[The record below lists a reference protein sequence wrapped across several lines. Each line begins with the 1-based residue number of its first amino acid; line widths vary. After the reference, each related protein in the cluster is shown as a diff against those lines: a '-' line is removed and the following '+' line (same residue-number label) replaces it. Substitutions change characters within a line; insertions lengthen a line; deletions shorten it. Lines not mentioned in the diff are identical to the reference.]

1 MRQLFILIGSF
12 CAVTFMLMSSGV
24 THAQNY
30 EVVPKRT
37 WSSNKETDQSKKT
50 VYKPYNLKSI
60 LRGRKDTS
68 VQKKP
73 ALKQS
78 RNPLEL
84 ARMGQ
89 LPHSEVLKY
98 TADAN
103 TLRMSLQLYDPYRRM
118 SEREAKASRDQ
129 LKIQERKNAAA
140 LLKKR
145 NDYYRKKG
153 LSDEYTEYSDY
164 QSGRSASRNNRYL
177 TRGNST
183 SARAA
188 SQKAPPIPSEVRLF
202 MEETK
207 RLSGLKL
214 KPGTTF
220 TDEGL
225 QAAIAKPLTRERD
238 KSLNEQRAGIT
249 RNVVVN
255 RGERSSNI
263 VVPTNETKTP
273 LLKRVFPFFY

>member
-1 MRQLFILIGSF
+1 MRHLFSLIGSF
-12 CAVTFMLMSSGV
+12 FAVMFMLMSPGV
-24 THAQNY
+24 AHAQNY
-30 EVVPKRT
+30 DVMPKRT
-37 WSSNKETDQSKKT
+37 WGSSEDTQKSQRK

-60 LRGRKDTS
+60 LKGRKDTDS
-68 VQKKP
+68 PKKI
-73 ALKQS
+73 ARKQS

-84 ARMGQ
+84 ARMGE
-89 LPHSEVLKY
+89 LPYTDVLKY

-103 TLRMSLQLYDPYRRM
+103 TLRMSLQLYDPYRGM
-118 SEREAKASRDQ
+118 SEKKARESRERLKAQ
-129 LKIQERKNAAA
+129 GQKNAAA

-153 LSDEYTEYSDY
+153 ISDEYTEFSD
-164 QSGRSASRNNRYL
+164 QQNGRSGARNNRYL

-183 SARAA
+183 SARAS

-214 KPGTTF
+214 KPGTTY
-220 TDEGL
+220 TDEAL
-225 QAAIAKPLTRERD
+225 QASIAKPLTRERD
-238 KSLNEQRAGIT
+238 KFLNEQRRGVT

-255 RGERSSNI
+255 RGEKSSNI
-263 VVPTNETKTP
+263 VVPTKEQKTP

>member
-1 MRQLFILIGSF
+1 MRHLCILIGSF
-12 CAVTFMLMSSGV
+12 FAMTFMLMLSGIA
-24 THAQNY
+24 HAQNY

-37 WSSNKETDQSKKT
+37 WSSNKETGQPERKL
-50 VYKPYNLKSI
+50 YKPYNLNSI
-60 LRGRKDTS
+60 LKGRKDVS
-68 VQKKP
+68 QKKP
-73 ALKQS
+73 VRKQS

-89 LPHSEVLKY
+89 LPHSDVLKY

-103 TLRMSLQLYDPYRRM
+103 TLRMSLQLYDPYRGM
-118 SEREAKASRDQ
+118 SEKKARESRER
-129 LKIQERKNAAA
+129 LKVQGQKNAAA

-153 LSDEYTEYSDY
+153 ISDEYTEYSDY
-164 QSGRSASRNNRYL
+164 QSGRSTSRNNRYL

-183 SARAA
+183 SARAS

-202 MEETK
+202 MDETK

-238 KSLNEQRAGIT
+238 KSLNEQRRGVT

-255 RGERSSNI
+255 RGEKSSNI
-263 VVPTNETKTP
+263 VVPTKETKTP